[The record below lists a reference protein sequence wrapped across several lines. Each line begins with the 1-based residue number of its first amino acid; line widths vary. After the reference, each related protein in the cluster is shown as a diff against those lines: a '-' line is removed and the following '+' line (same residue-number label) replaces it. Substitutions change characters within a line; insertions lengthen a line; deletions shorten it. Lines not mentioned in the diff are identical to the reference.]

1 MTGLEVSLR
10 FALLF
15 LLSLGCSL
23 ALTGL
28 LYRWLLKRRI
38 LDRPNP
44 RSSHSAPTPRGG
56 GIAVLAVLLP
66 AWWLIDPRLWPVLL
80 AALALAAVG
89 WWDDLKGISPWPRLL
104 VQAAAVAVGLWS
116 LLPVADGQFSG
127 GLLPQPFDMLL
138 AGFAWL
144 WFINLFNF
152 MDGIDGI
159 AGGEAV
165 SIGLGLA
172 VVAIWI
178 GGFGDLAALAVALAG
193 AALGFLYWNWHPAK
207 IFLGDVGSQALGYL
221 IGFLLLSA
229 AGNGAWAAALI
240 LPLYF
245 WVDATWTL
253 VRRTAAGEN
262 VFAAHAQHFYQRSL
276 RSGRR
281 HDQVTGAILL
291 ANGALVLFALGAEM
305 GERLAAL
312 AGAGLT
318 MLVLIRRLMRPGADA
333 PASAAKLH

>member
-28 LYRWLLKRRI
+28 LHRWLLKRRI

-165 SIGLGLA
+165 SLGLGLA

-276 RSGRR
+276 RLGRR
-281 HDQVTGAILL
+281 HDQVAGAVLL
-291 ANGALVLFALGAEM
+291 ANGALILFALGAEM

-312 AGAGLT
+312 AGAALAI
-318 MLVLIRRLMRPGADA
+318 LVLIRRLMRPVGGAG
-333 PASAAKLH
+333 PAGERN

>member
-276 RSGRR
+276 RLGRR
-281 HDQVTGAILL
+281 HDQVAGAVLL
-291 ANGALVLFALGAEM
+291 ANGALILFALGAEM

-312 AGAGLT
+312 AGAALAI
-318 MLVLIRRLMRPGADA
+318 LVLIRRLMRPVGGAG
-333 PASAAKLH
+333 PAGERN

>member
-80 AALALAAVG
+80 AALAL
-89 WWDDLKGISPWPRLL
+89 
-104 VQAAAVAVGLWS
+104 AAVAVGLWS

-276 RSGRR
+276 RLGRR
-281 HDQVTGAILL
+281 HDQVAGAVLL
-291 ANGALVLFALGAEM
+291 ANGALILFALGAEM

-312 AGAGLT
+312 AGAALAIG
-318 MLVLIRRLMRPGADA
+318 VLIRRLMRPVGGAG
-333 PASAAKLH
+333 PAGERN